1 MRLRLRLRRRFLR
14 LWLWLRLLLLLL
26 RCGRVVSPGA
36 FASAV
41 PLSVHRVV
49 QVVNVEPLDT
59 VQQVSF

>member
-14 LWLWLRLLLLLL
+14 LWLWLRLRLL